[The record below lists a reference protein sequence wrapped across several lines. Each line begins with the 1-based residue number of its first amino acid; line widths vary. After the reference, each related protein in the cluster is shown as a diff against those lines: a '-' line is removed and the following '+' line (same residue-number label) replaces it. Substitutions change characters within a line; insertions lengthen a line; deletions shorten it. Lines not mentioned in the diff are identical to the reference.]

1 MSDKLDFL
9 LKNFIQEP
17 VNFDNNFNLGLYYE
31 DIGQTA
37 SALSYYLRAAERTEI
52 FDLRYECLLRASI
65 CFTKQGS
72 RNFTVKGLLQN
83 AISTLPERP
92 EAYYLLSQFYEKE
105 NKDGSWNDSYTIS
118 CIGESISKNKFFR
131 PLITNIGYPGAF
143 GILFQKAVSGW
154 WCGVCEESRTIFKDL
169 LFNDLIDNTH
179 KRLCFNNLQKIDQ
192 NYNFVP
198 YTKNKLDRVKYKFNG
213 LEEIESN
220 YSEAY
225 QDMFVLTILNGK
237 MNGTYLEIG
246 SADPFYGN
254 NTALLEQNYN
264 WKGTSLDI
272 NEEFVKTFSEKRN
285 NKVLL
290 CDALEVD
297 YCNIIDD
304 ITDTGIIDYLQ
315 IDCDPPE
322 VTFNILKRI
331 PFDKYKFAVI
341 TFEHDFYCD
350 QSESIKEDSRKYLT
364 SLGYQLILSNISAND
379 WRDYEDWWIHP
390 ELIDVSI
397 IETIRD
403 IDVNIKKA
411 ENVILNP

>member
-1 MSDKLDFL
+1 MSNKLVSL
-9 LKNFIQEP
+9 LNDFIQDP
-17 VNFDNNFNLGLYYE
+17 VNFNNNFNLGLYYE

-37 SALSYYLRAAERTEI
+37 SAVSYYLRASERTEN
-52 FDLRYECLLRASI
+52 FNLRYECLLRASI

-83 AISTLPERP
+83 AITTLPERP
-92 EAYYLLSQFYEKE
+92 EAYYLLSQYHEKE
-105 NKDGSWNDSYTIS
+105 NKDGCWNDSYVIS
-118 CIGESISKNKFFR
+118 CIGESISKNKIFK
-131 PLITNIGYPGAF
+131 PLFTNIGYPGDY
-143 GILFQKAVSGW
+143 GLLFQKAVSGW

-169 LFNDLIDNTH
+169 LSSNVIDNIH

-192 NYNFVP
+192 NYNFVS
-198 YTKNKLDRVKYKFNG
+198 YTKDKFNRLKYKFNKS
-213 LEEIESN
+213 ETIEKN

-225 QDMFVLTILNGK
+225 QDMFVLSVLNGK
-237 MNGTYLEIG
+237 SNGTYLEIG

-272 NEEFVKTFSEKRN
+272 SEEFVNTFSEKRN

-297 YCNIIDD
+297 YCKIIDE
-304 ITDTGIIDYLQ
+304 ITDTGVIDYLQ

-322 VTFNILKRI
+322 VTFNILKKI

-350 QSESIKEDSRKYLT
+350 QSESIKNNSREYLT
-364 SLGYQLILSNISAND
+364 SLGYELVVSNVSAND
-379 WRDYEDWWIHP
+379 WRDYEDWWVHP
-390 ELIDVSI
+390 DLVDASI
-397 IETIRD
+397 IKN
-403 IDVNIKKA
+403 IDENIKKA
-411 ENVILNP
+411 ENIILGS

>member
-1 MSDKLDFL
+1 MSNKLISL
-9 LKNFIQEP
+9 LNEFIQNP
-17 VNFDNNFNLGLYYE
+17 ISFHNNFNLGLYYE

-37 SALSYYLRAAERTEI
+37 SAVSYYLRASERTED

-83 AISTLPERP
+83 AITTCPERP
-92 EAYYLLSQFYEKE
+92 EAYYLLSQYHENE
-105 NKDGSWNDSYTIS
+105 NKDGCWNDSYVVS
-118 CIGESISKNKFFR
+118 CIGETISKNKIFR
-131 PLITNIGYPGAF
+131 PLITNINYPGDY
-143 GILFQKAVSGW
+143 GLLFQKAVSGW
-154 WCGVCEESRTIFKDL
+154 WCGICEESRLIFKNL
-169 LFNDLIDNTH
+169 LLNFKISSSH
-179 KRLCFNNLQKIDQ
+179 KRLCFNNLQRIDQ
-192 NYNFVP
+192 NYKFIS
-198 YTKNKLDRVKYKFNG
+198 YTKDLFDRLKIKFNG
-213 LEEIESN
+213 SDEIENN

-237 MNGTYLEIG
+237 ENGTYLEIG

-272 NEEFVKTFSEKRN
+272 SEEFVNNFSEKRK

-297 YCNIIDD
+297 YCEIVND
-304 ITDTGIIDYLQ
+304 ITDTGVIDYLQ

-322 VTFNILKRI
+322 VTFNILKKI

-350 QSESIKEDSRKYLT
+350 QSESIKYNSREYLI
-364 SLGYQLILSNISAND
+364 SMGYQLVVSNVSAND
-379 WRDYEDWWIHP
+379 WRDYEDWWVHP
-390 ELIDVSI
+390 DLVDMKIVNLIKDTSD
-397 IETIRD
+397 R
-403 IDVNIKKA
+403 IKKA
-411 ENVILNP
+411 EEVILES